1 MKQIIKLTLQLFIV
15 SAVTTALLAMT
26 YAFTL
31 EPIANQAKMTQEKM
45 MKAILPQ
52 ADDFTEISAEKS
64 GNIVRIFEASNENGI
79 IGYVVELSPSGYGGV
94 INMVVGISKADNV
107 VAGMRVLKHS
117 ETPGL
122 GANSVTEKFYRK
134 YEGKEL
140 APLKVVKASP
150 RGNEIDAITSA
161 TITTKAIT
169 NAVNEA
175 IEWYQGS
182 DLK

>member
-15 SAVTTALLAMT
+15 AAVTTALLAMT

-31 EPIANQAKMTQEKM
+31 EPIANQIRMTQEKM

-52 ADDFTEISAEKS
+52 AADFKEMSAEKS
-64 GNIVRIFEASNENGI
+64 GNIVRIFEASNENGA
-79 IGYVVELSPSGYGGV
+79 IGYVVELAPSGYGGA
-94 INMVVGISKADNV
+94 INMVVGISKADNA

-122 GANSVTEKFYRK
+122 GALSATEKFYRK
-134 YEGKEL
+134 YDNKGL
-140 APLKVVKASP
+140 TPLKVVKASP
-150 RGNEIDAITSA
+150 RADEIDAITSA
-161 TITTKAIT
+161 TITTNAVT
-169 NAVNEA
+169 AAVNEA